1 MQVPPGIYGLLYIT
15 VSKRRTLDSAIV
27 HQPANEKVV
36 CMLSASGT
44 VTQAAT
50 RPYLSRAILTA
61 PAAGEL
67 APSDEALDSILLRWQ
82 WRLYASVVTLTQ
94 TQYGGD

>member
-1 MQVPPGIYGLLYIT
+1 MCEKRGGIVDSGERCSACKFHQEFMVFCIFT

-50 RPYLSRAILTA
+50 RPYLSRA
-61 PAAGEL
+61 
-67 APSDEALDSILLRWQ
+67 S
-82 WRLYASVVTLTQ
+82 
-94 TQYGGD
+94 